1 MTSFIAGLF
10 RRALATVNGIPRT
23 RSGHTGLHVE
33 KLEPRHQCAV
43 EVMQDGS
50 YIVVDGL
57 PDAGSLDIQHQLGES
72 TYDDKVLV
80 TWTSGGVSQSKS
92 FDLYKF
98 VDHGDERLAVKN
110 VEYLEVSGGRGQHR
124 FWNQTRLSSYLNEA
138 ADADR
143 ASELIFGDGVES
155 IWSM

>member
-1 MTSFIAGLF
+1 MTSFFAGLF
-10 RRALATVNGIPRT
+10 RRALATANGIPRT

-43 EVMQDGS
+43 EVMQDGN

-57 PDAGSLDIQHQLGES
+57 PDAGSLDVQHQPGES
-72 TYDDKVLV
+72 AYGDKVLV
-80 TWTSGGVSQSKS
+80 TWTSGGVSQAKS

-98 VDHGDERLAVKN
+98 VDRGNERLAVKN
-110 VEYLEVSGGRGQHR
+110 VEYLEVSGGRGQNR
-124 FWNQTRLSSYLNEA
+124 FWNQTRLSSYFSEA
-138 ADADR
+138 ADAGR
-143 ASELIFGDGVES
+143 ARELVFGDGAES